1 MSFHGTLEKLHNFA
15 RQNLVE
21 ITNGMERREVEIMAP
36 VGSYE
41 SLMAA
46 IQGGAGSIYFGVEN
60 LNMRSRSS
68 NNFNIEDLR
77 KIVKIATENKVK
89 TYLTMNVEIFDGEI
103 DKMNE
108 VLIAAKET
116 GVSAVIAADIS
127 VIQFARS
134 INLEVHISTQVNI
147 TNIEAV
153 KFYSNFADV
162 VVLAR
167 EMNLGRVWEISNQI
181 KEQDVRGPNGGLVK
195 IEMFAHGALCMA
207 ISGKCYLS
215 LHEMNS
221 SANRGACLQTCRR
234 AYTVTDKE
242 TGAELEIDNEYIM
255 SPKDL
260 KTIHFLNKI
269 LDSGVSVLKIEGRAR
284 SPEYVK
290 TVVECYREAVDAYF
304 ENTFNEEKIKNWD
317 ERLSSVFNRGF
328 WDGYYLGQR
337 LGEWSH
343 NYGSRATRRKLY
355 IGKVTNYFKNI
366 GVAEFKLETNN
377 LKIGDE
383 IVVTGPT
390 TGVYQGEVSEI
401 RFDLKPVEEGF
412 KGQRISVPANT
423 ILRRADKLYKMIDA
437 KEVKE
442 RR

>member
-1 MSFHGTLEKLHNFA
+1 MEKKK
-15 RQNLVE
+15 
-21 ITNGMERREVEIMAP
+21 IEIMAP

-46 IQGGAGSIYFGVEN
+46 IQGGAGSVYFGVEH
-60 LNMRSRSS
+60 LNMRSRSA
-68 NNFNIEDLR
+68 NNFSLDDLK
-77 KIVKIATENKVK
+77 KIVRIASAHGVK
-89 TYLTMNVEIFDGEI
+89 TYLTLNVEIFDT
-103 DKMNE
+103 E
-108 VLIAAKET
+108 VQQMHDVLDAAKAA

-127 VIQFARS
+127 VIGYARS
-134 INLEVHISTQVNI
+134 IQLEVHISTQVNI
-147 TNIEAV
+147 TNFEAV
-153 KFYSNFADV
+153 RFYAGFADV

-167 EMNLGRVWEISNQI
+167 EMNLGRVCEISNQI
-181 KEQDVRGPNGGLVK
+181 REHQVKGPSGELVRL
-195 IEMFAHGALCMA
+195 EMFVHGALCMA

-269 LDSGVSVLKIEGRAR
+269 LDAGVSVLKIEGRAR

-290 TVVECYREAVDAYF
+290 TTVECYSEAVDAWLSG
-304 ENTFNEEKIKNWD
+304 TFTTEKVENWD
-317 ERLSSVFNRGF
+317 QRLASVFNRGF

-337 LGEWSH
+337 LGEWSS
-343 NYGSRATRRKLY
+343 NYGSRATQRKLY
-355 IGKVTNYFKNI
+355 IGKCSNYFANI
-366 GVAEFKLETNN
+366 GVAEVKLETSN
-377 LKIGDE
+377 LKVGDE
-383 IVVTGPT
+383 IIVTGPT
-390 TGVYQGEVSEI
+390 TGVIQTKIKEI
-401 RFDLKPVEEGF
+401 RVDLLPVDEGKKGERISIPVETKIRRSDKIF
-412 KGQRISVPANT
+412 KVIE
-423 ILRRADKLYKMIDA
+423 A
-437 KEVKE
+437 KEVKD

>member
-1 MSFHGTLEKLHNFA
+1 
-15 RQNLVE
+15 
-21 ITNGMERREVEIMAP
+21 MERRDVEIMAP
-36 VGSYE
+36 VGSFE

-46 IQGGAGSIYFGVEN
+46 IQGGAGSVYFGVEH

-68 NNFNIEDLR
+68 NNFTLDDL
-77 KIVKIATENKVK
+77 KTIVQIASDHGVK
-89 TYLTMNVEIFDGEI
+89 TYLTLNVEIFDGEI
-103 DKMNE
+103 ELMHE
-108 VLIAAKET
+108 VVSTAKEA

-127 VIQFARS
+127 VIQYARS
-134 INLEVHISTQVNI
+134 INFEVHISTQVNI
-147 TNIEAV
+147 TNIDAV

-167 EMNLGRVWEISNQI
+167 EMNLGRVYEISNQI
-181 KEQDVRGPNGGLVK
+181 KEEQIKGPSGKLMRL
-195 IEMFAHGALCMA
+195 EMFVHGALCMA

-260 KTIHFLNKI
+260 KTVHFLNKI
-269 LDSGVSVLKIEGRAR
+269 LDAGVSVLKIEGRAR

-290 TVVECYREAVDAYF
+290 TTSQCYSEAVYAYF
-304 ENTFNEEKIKNWD
+304 EDDFTDEKIDDWNS
-317 ERLSSVFNRGF
+317 RLSRVFNRGF

-337 LGEWSH
+337 LGEWSK
-343 NYGSRATRRKLY
+343 NYGSQATKRKLY
-355 IGKVTNYFKNI
+355 IGKATNYFTKI
-366 GVAEFKLETNN
+366 KVAEFKLETNN
-377 LKIGDE
+377 LKVGDE
-383 IVVTGPT
+383 IVITGPT
-390 TGVYQGEVSEI
+390 TGVVETTVKEI
-401 RFDLKPVEEGF
+401 RVDLKPVEEA
-412 KGQRISVPANT
+412 KKSEQISIQIDERI
-423 ILRRADKLYKMIDA
+423 RRADKLYKMVDS
-437 KEVKE
+437 KEVKH

>member
-1 MSFHGTLEKLHNFA
+1 
-15 RQNLVE
+15 
-21 ITNGMERREVEIMAP
+21 MERREVEIMAP

-46 IQGGAGSIYFGVEN
+46 IQGGAGSVYFGVEH
-60 LNMRSRSS
+60 LNMRSRSA
-68 NNFNIEDLR
+68 NNFSLDDLK
-77 KIVKIATENKVK
+77 KIVDIATSNKVK
-89 TYLTMNVEIFDGEI
+89 TYLTLNVEIFDNEAEQMNAVI
-103 DKMNE
+103 D
-108 VLIAAKET
+108 AAKKA

-127 VIQFARS
+127 VIMYARS
-134 INLEVHISTQVNI
+134 IGLEVHISTQVNI
-147 TNIEAV
+147 TNVEAV
-153 KFYSNFADV
+153 KFYAQFADV

-181 KEQDVRGPNGGLVK
+181 KEQQIKGPSGNLVRL
-195 IEMFAHGALCMA
+195 EMFVHGALCMA

-269 LDSGVSVLKIEGRAR
+269 LDAGVSVLKIEGRAR

-290 TVVECYREAVDAYF
+290 TTVQCYHEAVEACF
-304 ENTFNEEKIKNWD
+304 ENTFAEEKIKDWD
-317 ERLSSVFNRGF
+317 ERLASVFNRGF
-328 WDGYYLGQR
+328 WDGYYLGKR
-337 LGEWSH
+337 LGEWSA
-343 NYGSRATRRKLY
+343 NYGSRATKRKIY
-355 IGKVTNYFKNI
+355 IGKCTNYFTNI
-366 GVAEFKLETNN
+366 QVAEFKLETQN
-377 LKIGDE
+377 LKTGDE
-383 IVVTGPT
+383 IIVTGPT
-390 TGVYQGEVSEI
+390 TGVVHTTVEEI
-401 RFDLKPVEEGF
+401 RYDREAVEEGL
-412 KGQRISVPANT
+412 KGQRISVPVE
-423 ILRRADKLYKMIDA
+423 IKLRRSDKLFKVVDA